1 MVIRPVEQREHEALG
16 ALTVEAYSGLDRPP
30 SAEYAAI
37 LADVGSRVAGAEVL
51 VAVDGDEVL
60 GGVTYVSDPASP
72 YAEFADPGEACFR
85 MLAVAPWAQGR
96 GVGRALVDV
105 CIERARRDAK
115 RRLSLY
121 TTPSMHGAHRLYERL
136 GFRRVAELDM
146 MTDSGLELRSYAL
159 DL

>member
-1 MVIRPVEQREHEALG
+1 MLIRPIEQREHEALG
-16 ALTVEAYSGLDRPP
+16 ALTVEAYAGLDSPP
-30 SAEYAAI
+30 SPEYAAL

-60 GGVTYVSDPASP
+60 GGVTYVSDPTSP
-72 YAEFADPGEACFR
+72 YAEFDAADEACFR
-85 MLAVAPWAQGR
+85 MLAVSPRAQGR
-96 GVGRALVDV
+96 GVGRALVDA
-105 CIERARRDAK
+105 CIERARRDGK

-121 TTPSMHGAHRLYERL
+121 STPSMQAAHRLYERL

-146 MTDSGLELRSYAL
+146 MTESGVELRSYVL